1 MCFLLCPNMTW
12 NTVPLCGHAHS
23 HKIQLTAPPSQHLI
37 AQART
42 TTGRRSVALSTLTL
56 RWRRREMSQI
66 WFGHSALRQ
75 KVLDEPI
82 VDVSTSSKQSSKQTK
97 KQTRMWP
104 KKLFR
109 EIPSDEKLDQQQ
121 SEIWLVEPW
130 PLWTNKK
137 TSQRHDTSCNRP
149 PQSRQNESNDP
160 LVLTAK
166 NIFSLRSPCT
176 STNNNWQT
184 LCCTCHS
191 HTEKTA
197 QREEPKRISS
207 RHSATEVCQ
216 MNSSPTSPV
225 TQHTDQQTS
234 QTNQKHHQKI
244 WHWDVASDKTFAR
257 TTSIARTWVLWTSTA
272 STLNLVDPTH
282 SSNTHEQTIFNFTNV
297 APTTHNSNTHW
308 KPCEYHELLKY
319 SRKTM

>member
-1 MCFLLCPNMTW
+1 MTSQRDEPNMIW
-12 NTVPLCGHAHS
+12 PLCSPTKGVGW
-23 HKIQLTAPPSQHLI
+23 
-37 AQART
+37 
-42 TTGRRSVALSTLTL
+42 TG
-56 RWRRREMSQI
+56 
-66 WFGHSALRQ
+66 
-75 KVLDEPI
+75 I

-191 HTEKTA
+191 HTEKTHREKN
-197 QREEPKRISS
+197 QRWS
-207 RHSATEVCQ
+207 RHVTLRQRSARWTHHRRLQ
-216 MNSSPTSPV
+216 WRNTL
-225 TQHTDQQTS
+225 
-234 QTNQKHHQKI
+234 TNKQAKRTRNISLNI

-282 SSNTHEQTIFNFTNV
+282 SSNTHEQTIF
-297 APTTHNSNTHW
+297 
-308 KPCEYHELLKY
+308 
-319 SRKTM
+319 